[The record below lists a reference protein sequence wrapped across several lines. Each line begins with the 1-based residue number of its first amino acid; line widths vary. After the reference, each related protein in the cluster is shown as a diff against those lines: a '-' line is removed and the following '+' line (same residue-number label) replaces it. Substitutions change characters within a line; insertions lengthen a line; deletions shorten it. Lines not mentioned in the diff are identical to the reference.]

1 MSDHRGSPPPPPQP
15 PQDPLPPP
23 PPPPETGAYQPPPS
37 PPPGTYQPP
46 GTPPPVL
53 PTRMAAGGTAGL
65 ISQFTGSAGWACLVG
80 VVCIVVPFV
89 FNRVFFFLPIIG
101 LILALQAIFRSKQM
115 IGGIVGIVLNVIGG
129 IVTLIR
135 LFG

>member
-1 MSDHRGSPPPPPQP
+1 MSDQPTSPPPPPQEP
-15 PQDPLPPP
+15 TPGPYSSPPP
-23 PPPPETGAYQPPPS
+23 PPAGYQ

-53 PTRMAAGGTAGL
+53 PTRMAAGGTAGI

-80 VVCIVVPFV
+80 IICIVVPFV

-101 LILALQAIFRSKQM
+101 LILAAQAIFRSKQM
-115 IGGIVGIVLNVIGG
+115 IGGIVAIVLNVIGG
-129 IVTLIR
+129 IITLIGI
-135 LFG
+135 FG